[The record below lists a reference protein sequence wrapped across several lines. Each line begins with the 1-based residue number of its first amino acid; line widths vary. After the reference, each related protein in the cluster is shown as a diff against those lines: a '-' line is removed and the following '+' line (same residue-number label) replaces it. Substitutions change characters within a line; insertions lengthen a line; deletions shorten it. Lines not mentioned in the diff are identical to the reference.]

1 MTKLSHL
8 CDCFCCLSRRVHVH
22 QGSPLDFPCQTSP
35 DTPLHDISDKIHSR
49 VDNKISMRSR
59 VEFVTG
65 SLCEDDPP
73 QQLLRVNC
81 SERSSGK
88 NHISQEQ
95 IKSSAMCI
103 TGVRSGCC
111 SEEEEVHRKS
121 NLHITAGCVLQE
133 PLGLQICQTEME
145 IIIVIIINPEVK
157 KKLVVSL
164 KKCVLLVIIQ

>member
-1 MTKLSHL
+1 
-8 CDCFCCLSRRVHVH
+8 
-22 QGSPLDFPCQTSP
+22 
-35 DTPLHDISDKIHSR
+35 
-49 VDNKISMRSR
+49 MRSR

-81 SERSSGK
+81 SEGSSGK

-95 IKSSAMCI
+95 IKSDVMCM

-121 NLHITAGCVLQE
+121 NLHIMAGCVLQE

-164 KKCVLLVIIQ
+164 KKCVLLVVIR